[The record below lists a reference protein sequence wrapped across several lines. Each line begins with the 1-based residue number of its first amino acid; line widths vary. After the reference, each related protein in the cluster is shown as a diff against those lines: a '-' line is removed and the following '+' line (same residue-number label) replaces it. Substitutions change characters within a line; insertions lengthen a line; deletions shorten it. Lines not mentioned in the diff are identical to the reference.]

1 MFYDP
6 DLKFKLCGPAKK
18 LSIKK
23 KKKKSDLTFMVFILL
38 MINMS
43 QHVQAMLI
51 NTIFTN
57 LEPIPIEAER
67 LFLQKKKINFV
78 IVI

>member
-18 LSIKK
+18 LSI

>member
-1 MFYDP
+1 MWT
-6 DLKFKLCGPAKK
+6 CQEAVN
-18 LSIKK
+18 

-43 QHVQAMLI
+43 QHVQTMLI
-51 NTIFTN
+51 NTLFTD

-67 LFLQKKKINFV
+67 LYLPML
-78 IVI
+78 

>member
-18 LSIKK
+18 LSIK

-67 LFLQKKKINFV
+67 LFLQKKMINFV